1 MKQGMIP
8 DKTSNFNLY
17 TNTADVAN
25 RMVGVT
31 DSINLIE
38 LENMSATLNLA
49 GFAGEIDSPTVGQY
63 KSITVE
69 IPFSNTSKQMLELAA
84 HDENPIIARS
94 AQEFIDPE
102 TGNKQ
107 IVNRTITMRGW
118 TKKINYGK
126 LNKNGYGEP
135 SIVKETIYYQDI
147 IDGEEVTCIDKLK
160 GRVKIAGVDMTADI
174 ENYI

>member
-1 MKQGMIP
+1 MKAGMIP

-17 TNTADVAN
+17 TNTADAAN
-25 RMVGVT
+25 RIVGVT

-38 LENMSATLNLA
+38 LENMSTTLNLA
-49 GFAGEIDSPTVGQY
+49 GFAGEVDSPTVGQY
-63 KSITVE
+63 KSVTIE
-69 IPFSNTSKQMLELAA
+69 IPFSNTSKQMLEVAA
-84 HDENPIIARS
+84 NDQNPIIARS

-107 IVNRTITMRGW
+107 IVNRTITIRGW

-126 LNKNGYGEP
+126 LNKNGNGEP
-135 SIVKETIYYQDI
+135 SITKETIYYQDI

-160 GRVKIAGVDMTADI
+160 GTVKIAGKDMTADI